1 MKFNYQARTKKGEIQ
16 SGVVEASTKEAAYT
30 VLKSHDLFV
39 TALEE
44 VALPFYAKRLKF
56 LEIISQKDLVLFS
69 RQLAIM
75 FKSNV
80 PVVETFR
87 TLAKQTRNSNFRE
100 KILRLAEEV
109 EGGTSLSKALSL
121 YPKLFS
127 TFYVSMIK
135 SGEASGRLSDIF
147 LYLADHLERDYQF
160 KGKIKGA
167 MIYPIFVLAVFVVIG
182 TIMAVY
188 VLPQMMT
195 ILKESGQELPL
206 ASRIVIAVFNFLK
219 TAWWLLLLI
228 LIGLI
233 ISIWQFRKTKTGK
246 NFFDRNLLKIPLVSS
261 FLKKVYLS
269 SFALNLSTLI
279 SGGLPIA
286 QALEITGDIVNN
298 EVYKEI
304 ISKTGEEVKK
314 GSPISSVLE
323 RYPKII
329 SPFFYQMVIVG
340 EKTGTL
346 DSSLLNVVEFYQVDV
361 DRSLDNYIKLLEP
374 IFIIFLGLIVAV
386 MVVAVIMPL
395 YNYTAG
401 F

>member
-16 SGVVEASTKEAAYT
+16 SGIVEASTKEAAYT

-44 VALPFYAKRLKF
+44 VALPFYAKRLKV

-87 TLAKQTRNSNFRE
+87 TLAKQTRNANFRE

-127 TFYVSMIK
+127 TFYVSMVK
-135 SGEASGRLSDIF
+135 SGEASGKLSDIF
-147 LYLADHLERDYQF
+147 MYLADHSERDYQF

-167 MIYPIFVLAVFVVIG
+167 MIYPIFVLVVFVVIG

-195 ILKESGQELPL
+195 ILEESGQTLPL
-206 ASRIVIAVFNFLK
+206 ASRIVLAVFNFLK

-233 ISIWQFRKTKTGK
+233 VSIWQFRKTKTGK

-261 FLKKVYLS
+261 FLKKIYLS

-323 RYPKII
+323 RYPKDI

-346 DSSLLNVVEFYQVDV
+346 DSSLLNVVEFYQTDV
-361 DRSLDNYIKLLEP
+361 DRSLDNFIKLLEP
-374 IFIIFLGLIVAV
+374 LFIIFLGLIVAV

-395 YNYTAG
+395 YNYTSG